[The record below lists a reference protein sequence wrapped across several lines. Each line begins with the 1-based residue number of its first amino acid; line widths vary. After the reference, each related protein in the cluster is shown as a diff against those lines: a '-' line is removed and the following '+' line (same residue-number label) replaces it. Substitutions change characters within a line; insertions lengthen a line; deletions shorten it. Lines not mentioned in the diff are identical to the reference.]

1 MGRAGIKGKGVSV
14 WLSIAFVRAA
24 KMLSQMAKWLGRD
37 EDSAEAAERAA
48 VMEGRVNEFGWDGDR
63 YIYAISD
70 DRILIGAKE
79 NEEGSIFALPQ
90 LWSVFADFDKE
101 RALIAMET
109 LERELNTDIGLLVS
123 APPYTEFLSHVG
135 TMCQKFPGLHEN
147 GGAYLHGAVW
157 KLAVDSMLGRNDKV
171 EEGLRKIL
179 PDDHT
184 YYETCGEPYA
194 MFNSYLGKQTGYR
207 AGKPGQSW
215 RTASG
220 QWLLYSVVRFVY
232 GLQPEFEGLLLRPC
246 LPPAWKDCSVTKQFR
261 DCEYRIHYVQKDEGG
276 CNRIEK
282 LTINGVEANPDQP
295 IRPIAGETL
304 DIEVTLV
311 K

>member
-1 MGRAGIKGKGVSV
+1 MGRAGINGKGVSV

-79 NEEGSIFALPQ
+79 NEEGSMFALPQ

-109 LERELNTDIGLLVS
+109 LERELNTDIGLLIS
-123 APPYTEFLSHVG
+123 APAYTEFLSHVG

-184 YYETCGEPYA
+184 YYETCGEP
-194 MFNSYLGKQTGYR
+194 
-207 AGKPGQSW
+207 
-215 RTASG
+215 
-220 QWLLYSVVRFVY
+220 
-232 GLQPEFEGLLLRPC
+232 
-246 LPPAWKDCSVTKQFR
+246 
-261 DCEYRIHYVQKDEGG
+261 
-276 CNRIEK
+276 
-282 LTINGVEANPDQP
+282 
-295 IRPIAGETL
+295 
-304 DIEVTLV
+304 
-311 K
+311 

>member
-1 MGRAGIKGKGVSV
+1 
-14 WLSIAFVRAA
+14 
-24 KMLSQMAKWLGRD
+24 
-37 EDSAEAAERAA
+37 
-48 VMEGRVNEFGWDGDR
+48 
-63 YIYAISD
+63 
-70 DRILIGAKE
+70 
-79 NEEGSIFALPQ
+79 
-90 LWSVFADFDKE
+90 VFADFDKE
-101 RALIAMET
+101 RSLIAMET

-295 IRPIAGETL
+295 IRPIDGKTL